1 MAKGILGRKVGMTQI
16 FNEEGHLVPVTVIDV
31 ANNVVLQQKT
41 LETDGYAATQIG
53 FEDKRETLSNKP
65 ELGHVAKANTAPK
78 RYVREI
84 RFKEH
89 ENEMLNL
96 EVGASVPV
104 TMFTIGELVDVTGT
118 SKGKGFAGTIKRHR
132 QKMGFASHGSR
143 YHRGPGS
150 MGAVKGNLKGKNLP
164 GQMGN
169 VRRTVQNLEVVGVD
183 EENQVLLVKG
193 SIPGPRK
200 GLVMVRS
207 AVKVHDEQGE

>member
-1 MAKGILGRKVGMTQI
+1 MAKGILGRKIGMTQI
-16 FNEEGHLVPVTVIDV
+16 FNDEGHLVPVTIIDV

-41 LETDGYAATQIG
+41 LETDGYLATQIG

-78 RYVREI
+78 RFIKEI
-84 RFKEH
+84 RFIQH
-89 ENEMLNL
+89 ENEMLDL
-96 EVGASVPV
+96 EVGTQIPI
-104 TMFTIGELVDVTGT
+104 TIFEVGEIVDVTGT
-118 SKGKGFAGTIKRHR
+118 SKGKGFAGTIKRHN
-132 QKMGFASHGSR
+132 QKMGFKTHGSR

-169 VRRTVQNLEVVGVD
+169 VKRTVQNLEIVGVD
-183 EENQVLLVKG
+183 EERQVLLVRG
-193 SIPGPRK
+193 SIPGPKK

-207 AVKVHDEQGE
+207 AVKKHEQGE

>member
-1 MAKGILGRKVGMTQI
+1 MAKGILGRKLGMTQI
-16 FNEEGHLVPVTVIDV
+16 FNENGHLIPVSVIDV

-41 LETDGYAATQIG
+41 LETDGYLATQIG
-53 FEDKRETLSNKP
+53 FEDKRVKLSNKP

-78 RYVREI
+78 RFVKEI
-84 RFKEH
+84 RFIQH
-89 ENEMLNL
+89 ENEMLSL
-96 EVGASVPV
+96 EVGTVVPL
-104 TMFTIGELVDVTGT
+104 TIFKVGEYVDVTGT
-118 SKGKGFAGTIKRHR
+118 SKGKGFAGTIKRHN
-132 QKMGFASHGSR
+132 QKKGFASHGSR

-169 VRRTVQNLEVVGVD
+169 VRRTVQNLEIVSVD
-183 EENQVLLVKG
+183 EERQVLLVRG

-207 AVKVHDEQGE
+207 AVKKHEQGE